1 MTAAPAASV
10 VIPVFN
16 GEETLG
22 DLLAALKTQAGVP
35 GLFEIIVVDNGSTDR
50 TAEITRAHG
59 ALLLHQP
66 VRGPSAARNL
76 GLARAQSDIVLFT
89 DADTVPSRRWLA
101 SLLAAFDDPEVVLAT
116 GPIYGWQPATGAE
129 RFASAHKGFTR
140 EQSAEHPLHPFAHGM
155 NVAVRRKAALEI
167 GGWDETMSSGEDV
180 DFSIRLRKQ
189 FGAPIRF
196 VDQAVLFHKHRRTD
210 EALWKQARWH
220 GAGHALVHQR
230 HSDLLPWGGWQLII
244 ALPMIGV
251 LHAVAPLVVIGRHL
265 RLCSEERAEFERY
278 HRRWLRHFWSG
289 FLEQWR
295 KRTA

>member
-1 MTAAPAASV
+1 MNNTPVTSV
-10 VIPVFN
+10 VIPVLN
-16 GEETLG
+16 GEATLG
-22 DLLAALKTQAGVP
+22 DLLVALKPQAGVP
-35 GLFEIIVVDNGSTDR
+35 GTIEIIVVDNGSTDR
-50 TAEITRAHG
+50 TAEIARAHG
-59 ALLLHQP
+59 MTLLHQP

-76 GLARAQSDIVLFT
+76 GLARARAEIVPAPTPTRF
-89 DADTVPSRRWLA
+89 RH
-101 SLLAAFDDPEVVLAT
+101 AAGWRLCWPPLTDPEVILAT

-129 RFASAHKGFTR
+129 RFACAHKSFTR
-140 EQSAEHPLHPFAHGM
+140 EKCAEHPIHPFAHGM
-155 NVAVRRKAALEI
+155 NVAVRRQAALEI
-167 GGWDETMSSGEDV
+167 GGWDEAMTSGEDV

-189 FGAPIRF
+189 FGKPIRF

-220 GAGHALVHQR
+220 GAGHALIHQR
-230 HSDLLPWGGWQLII
+230 HSDLLPWGGWQLMV

-251 LHAVAPLVVIGRHL
+251 LHAVAPLVVLGRHL

-278 HRRWLRHFWSG
+278 HRRWMRHFWAG